1 MRSSRSDR
9 SEKGEEKPAAMPERV
24 LFVFSDVG
32 AGHRAAVRAID
43 CALAELYPG
52 AFETHAVDIF
62 AECGAFPVNRFPQL
76 YSRMF
81 DLPWLWGLLYR
92 ATDSPQRFATLAG
105 LAAPLV
111 APRWERLLDRLQPQV
126 IVSAL
131 PNVNRFIAQLLERR
145 GRLVRFGV
153 VMTELV
159 NIHAAWIAP
168 EADWCTA
175 STDEAAHQAI
185 RKGMPAAR
193 VYVTGQPVHP
203 SFQRVCRDRRA
214 ARVRLG
220 LDPERY
226 TVLLTA
232 GGAGRGGLEPLLK
245 RLDARAPAAGAWQV
259 LVVCGRNEPL
269 RKRLAGQHWRQSVH
283 IYGFVHNMPDLMAA
297 ADVVATKGGSTSLAE
312 ALVCGLPVVIT
323 SALPGQETGNIG
335 YIEHAGAGVYA
346 PGAEDAAAVIGRLGT
361 DQAAREQMAANARAL
376 ARPHAAYDIARLV
389 AGRTG
394 RSV

>member
-1 MRSSRSDR
+1 
-9 SEKGEEKPAAMPERV
+9 MPKRV
-24 LFVFSDVG
+24 LFVFSNVG
-32 AGHRAAVRAID
+32 AGHRAAVQAID

-52 AFETHAVDIF
+52 TFETHRVDIF
-62 AECGAFPVNRFPQL
+62 AECGFFPVNRFPQL

-92 ATDSPQRFATLAG
+92 ATDSPRRFDALAR

-111 APRWERLLDRLQPQV
+111 APRWERLLDRLEPDV

-131 PNVNRFIAQLLERR
+131 PNVNRFIARSLARR
-145 GRLVRFGV
+145 GWPARFGI

-159 NIHAAWIAP
+159 TIHAAWIAP

-175 STDEAAHQAI
+175 STTEAARQAI
-185 RKGMPAAR
+185 ARGMPASR
-193 VYVTGQPVHP
+193 VIVIGQPVHP
-203 SFQRVCRDRRA
+203 AFAVMCGDRTA

-220 LDPERY
+220 LDPQRY
-226 TVLLTA
+226 TVLLAA
-232 GGAGRGGLEPLLK
+232 GGAGRGGLRRVLEQ
-245 RLDARAPAAGAWQV
+245 LDASPPAQGACQT
-259 LVVCGRNEPL
+259 LVVCGRNELL
-269 RKRLAGQHWRQSVH
+269 RQQLAARPWRHLVH
-283 IYGFVHNMPDLMAA
+283 IYGFVDNMPELMAA
-297 ADVVATKGGSTSLAE
+297 ADVIATKGGSTSIAE

-335 YIEHAGAGVYA
+335 YVEHAGAGVYA
-346 PGAEDAAAVIGRLGT
+346 PEAADAAAVIRRLGE
-361 DQAAREQMAANARAL
+361 DGAARAQMAAQARAL

-389 AGRTG
+389 AGLALEPPLLRPADVARPGG